1 MQRPG
6 WKRYLF
12 TTYCASRAY
21 RDLLSRGM
29 IFFMLFK
36 DLMSRPSRRLPQRLH
51 PSHNNK
57 GWYSLLQCVH
67 FHIAE
72 QIWWSWVCACNGD
85 VVHFIQISS
94 AFCIEDACS
103 TVYRLLLTLWAW
115 IPLWRKGLGYAV
127 ETVVCPE
134 FLKLSIRNKMKKY
147 VVITFFTLFL
157 EIKVC

>member
-1 MQRPG
+1 MSTIRMQRPG

-29 IFFMLFK
+29 IFIMLFK
-36 DLMSRPSRRLPQRLH
+36 DLMSRPSPRLPQSLH
-51 PSHNNK
+51 PSHDNK

-103 TVYRLLLTLWAW
+103 LAIDYCWHC
-115 IPLWRKGLGYAV
+115 
-127 ETVVCPE
+127 EHESVVCPE
-134 FLKLSIRNKMKKY
+134 FLKLSIRNKVKKY